1 MSKTYW
7 CSKCQEGIA
16 KNARQQRPNSKGWV
30 CPECSTGLPRMPMAV
45 IEEEET
51 RVEMLIDRLRA

>member
-1 MSKTYW
+1 MKMFW

-30 CPECSTGLPRMPMAV
+30 CPTCSTGLPRMPMAI

-51 RVEMLIDRLRA
+51 VIENWVARLRA